1 MGMVRRACVA
11 HDAGTP
17 ERART
22 SPPHGAGDVQA
33 VDPSVD
39 LVVRAKGGDQAA
51 IERLWTLHEEAL
63 HVHLSRFLRDP
74 RDVAE
79 AAQEVFIRMIKAL
92 PDYELGAAPFRAWLF
107 QIARNHAIDLMRS
120 QKHSQVTDEERL
132 DMLREATDGR
142 GTATE
147 GWLDDE
153 RTALAMSSLPVEQQ
167 RVLLLRFGFGF
178 KSEEVAR
185 LVGSSPDAVRQQQ
198 SRALRKLESQ
208 LQAKDD

>member
-1 MGMVRRACVA
+1 M
-11 HDAGTP
+11 
-17 ERART
+17 
-22 SPPHGAGDVQA
+22 
-33 VDPSVD
+33 
-39 LVVRAKGGDQAA
+39 VRAKRGEQAA
-51 IERLWTLHEEAL
+51 IERLWTLHEDSL

-92 PDYELGAAPFRAWLF
+92 ADYEVGEAPFRAWLF
-107 QIARNHAIDLMRS
+107 QIARNHAIDLTRR
-120 QKHSQVTDEERL
+120 QKHSQLTDEERL
-132 DMLREATDGR
+132 NMLREATEGR
-142 GTATE
+142 GTASE

-185 LVGSSPDAVRQQQ
+185 LVGCSPDAVRQQQ
-198 SRALRKLESQ
+198 SRALRR
-208 LQAKDD
+208 LQEELQTSED

>member
-1 MGMVRRACVA
+1 VA
-11 HDAGTP
+11 HDSPTS
-17 ERART
+17 ESART
-22 SPPHGAGDVQA
+22 SPSHVPGDARA
-33 VDPSVD
+33 VDHSVE
-39 LVVRAKGGDQAA
+39 LVVRAKRGEQAA
-51 IERLWTLHEEAL
+51 IEQLWTLHEESL

-92 PDYELGAAPFRAWLF
+92 PDYEVGEAPFRAWLF
-107 QIARNHAIDLMRS
+107 QIARNHAIDLIRR
-120 QKHSQVTDEERL
+120 QKHSQLEDEERL
-132 DMLREATDGR
+132 AMLREATADGQ
-142 GTATE
+142 GTASE

-185 LVGSSPDAVRQQQ
+185 LVGCSPEAVRQQQ
-198 SRALRKLESQ
+198 SRALRRLESQ
-208 LQAKDD
+208 LQASDD

>member
-1 MGMVRRACVA
+1 MA
-11 HDAGTP
+11 HDGCTS
-17 ERART
+17 ESART
-22 SPPHGAGDVQA
+22 SASHGRGDAQA
-33 VDPSVD
+33 VEPTVE
-39 LVVRAKGGDQAA
+39 LVARAKRGEQAA
-51 IERLWTLHEEAL
+51 IEQLWTLHEDSL

-92 PDYELGAAPFRAWLF
+92 PDYEVGEAPFRAWLF
-107 QIARNHAIDLMRS
+107 QIARNHAIDVMRR
-120 QKHSQVTDEERL
+120 QKHSQLTDEERL
-132 DMLREATDGR
+132 DTLREATDGR
-142 GTATE
+142 GTASE

-185 LVGSSPDAVRQQQ
+185 LVGCSPEAVRQQQ

-208 LQAKDD
+208 LQSSDD